1 MMSPKV
7 RCKDM
12 PKYAIFKAL
21 NKIKH
26 KLRLILRG
34 AEFKK
39 KTQNKIE
46 YLF

>member
-1 MMSPKV
+1 MSPKV

-12 PKYAIFKAL
+12 PKYAIFKGL

-26 KLRLILRG
+26 KLRLISRR
-34 AEFKK
+34 AEVNK

-46 YLF
+46 YIF

>member
-1 MMSPKV
+1 MSSKV

-26 KLRLILRG
+26 KLRLISRG
-34 AEFKK
+34 AEHCSK

-46 YLF
+46 YIF